1 MELIVILFIGG
12 FIMDEGSKDITT
24 SNNDLAVKL
33 RQAEIEVRKNNLNEK
48 AKQEPGE
55 KNWKGFGFDINPQV
69 TFISIILLVAF
80 ITITLMFPSQAET
93 VFEKALSLITKNAG
107 WFFIMASNL
116 FIIAGLVFAF
126 GKFGNIKIG
135 GRNAVPD
142 FSKFSWYAMLLSAGM
157 GIGLLFW
164 SVAEPIIHLSN
175 PSPFFDG
182 IQPGSPKAVQA
193 AMSTTFFHWGVH
205 PWGIYAIV
213 GLAIAFFTYNKG
225 LPLTIKS
232 VFYPLIGNKIYGF
245 WGNVIDV
252 FAVLATL
259 AGLATSLG
267 FGVSQVNAGLN
278 FLFGINISVTVQ
290 VLLIIGITFLATISV
305 VLGLDGGVKKL
316 SEINMILAGLFLIF
330 IILVGPTIYLLSGFI
345 ENFGYYLSNL
355 LEMSLW
361 TETFK
366 DSSWQGSWTVF
377 YWAWWISWSPFVG
390 IFIARISKGRTIKEF
405 ILGVMLI
412 PTLISFIWMSVF
424 GGTAIFLETKG
435 IADIVSFVDKD
446 VSIALFAMLENLPLT
461 KITSFIGII
470 LVTVFFITSSDSGSL
485 VVNYL
490 TSDGKLESPI
500 PQRIFWAS
508 MEGVVA
514 STLLIGGGLA
524 ALQTATLITGLPFA
538 FILILMIFSLR
549 QGLQQEYELDIAIK
563 EKLAEVREN
572 HVIEE
577 TIK

>member
-1 MELIVILFIGG
+1 M
-12 FIMDEGSKDITT
+12 MDEEIKHMTT

-33 RQAEIEVRKNNLNEK
+33 RQAEIEVRKNNINEK

-55 KNWKGFGFDINPQV
+55 KNWKGFGFDLNPQV
-69 TFISIILLVAF
+69 TFISVFLLFVF
-80 ITITLMFPSQAET
+80 ITITLMFPSQAEA
-93 VFEKALSLITKNAG
+93 VFEKSLNLITKNAG
-107 WFFIMASNL
+107 WFLVLASNL
-116 FIIAGLVFAF
+116 FIVAGLVFAF
-126 GKFGNIKIG
+126 GRFGNIKIG
-135 GRNAVPD
+135 GSKAVPE

-182 IQPGSPKAVQA
+182 IQSGSPKAVQA

-213 GLAIAFFTYNKG
+213 GLALAFFSYNKG

-232 VFYPLIGNKIYGF
+232 VFYPLIGNRIYGF
-245 WGNVIDV
+245 WGNLIDI

-290 VLLIIGITFLATISV
+290 VLLIIGITLLATISV
-305 VLGLDGGVKKL
+305 VLGLDGGVRKL
-316 SEINMILAGLFLIF
+316 SEINLVLAGLFLMF
-330 IILVGPTIYLLSGFI
+330 ILLVGPTIYLLSGFI

-366 DSSWQGSWTVF
+366 DGNWQGSWTVF

-390 IFIARISKGRTIKEF
+390 IFIARISKGRTVKEF

-412 PTLISFIWMSVF
+412 PTVISFIWMSVF
-424 GGTAIFLETKG
+424 GGTAIFLETRG

-485 VVNYL
+485 VVNFL

-508 MEGVVA
+508 MEGIIA

-538 FILILMIFSLR
+538 FILILMIFSLKE
-549 QGLQQEYELDIAIK
+549 GLQQEFDLNIAIK
-563 EKLAEVREN
+563 KRLTEVREN